1 MREVERRLDGFVEDP
16 RAAARLA
23 LPPMPR
29 ARRALV
35 HQVAATYAVT
45 TCSYGAEPRRRVDL
59 FRGPGTGFPAVR
71 LSEAAKL
78 SPAELHRLQLAAAE
92 AEPSVGGAPVLEL
105 EAVEASRLELRRLL
119 ASYDVEAVEVDA
131 RPSGPKAQR
140 GARVTFASP
149 EALAAARAGLGAGIR
164 GAFAVAPPP
173 PGRPSSEAGGVGGGG
188 GPAANDAGAE
198 ATPEV
203 EAFDDEGGGRPLTP
217 EAGAVAPGG
226 AGPVAQAN
234 PFALLEPS
242 GSP

>member
-140 GARVTFASP
+140 GARITFASP

-173 PGRPSSEAGGVGGGG
+173 PEGRPPSEAGGGGG
-188 GPAANDAGAE
+188 GPAARDAGAE
-198 ATPEV
+198 AAEV
-203 EAFDDEGGGRPLTP
+203 EAFGDEGGGRPLTP

-234 PFALLEPS
+234 PFALLEPP

>member
-78 SPAELHRLQLAAAE
+78 SPPELHRLQLAAAE

-140 GARVTFASP
+140 GARITFASP

-173 PGRPSSEAGGVGGGG
+173 PEGRPPSEAGGGGG
-188 GPAANDAGAE
+188 GPAARDAGAE
-198 ATPEV
+198 AAEV
-203 EAFDDEGGGRPLTP
+203 EAFGDEGGGRPLTP

-234 PFALLEPS
+234 PFALLEPP

>member
-140 GARVTFASP
+140 GARITFASP

-173 PGRPSSEAGGVGGGG
+173 PEGRPPSEAGGGGG
-188 GPAANDAGAE
+188 GPAARDAGAE
-198 ATPEV
+198 AAEV
-203 EAFDDEGGGRPLTP
+203 EAFGDEGGGRPLTP